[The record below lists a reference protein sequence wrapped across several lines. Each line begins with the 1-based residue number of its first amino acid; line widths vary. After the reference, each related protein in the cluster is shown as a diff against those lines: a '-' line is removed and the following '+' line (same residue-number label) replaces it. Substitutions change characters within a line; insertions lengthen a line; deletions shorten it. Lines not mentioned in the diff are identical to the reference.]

1 MIILARDC
9 MKKVLLYIII
19 CFCLIDVNAQDR
31 VTVQLDKCVDG
42 DTAWFIFQGK
52 REKFRFLAINT
63 PESTNKIEEYG
74 KESSKYTCDA
84 LTNAKKLEIEFDP
97 KSDEKDK
104 YNRYLAWI
112 FVDNELLQKKLIE
125 NGYAEIKYIY
135 GDYLYLDELKEVEE
149 NVKKK
154 KIGIF
159 KEQENNL
166 DFHDYIVIG
175 IGGVIFILMMII
187 FPKYRKKVTRK
198 AKNYTKKQFK
208 KSIKKIH

>member
-1 MIILARDC
+1 
-9 MKKVLLYIII
+9 MKKVLLYIMM
-19 CFCLIDVNAQDR
+19 CFCFTSVKAKERIE
-31 VTVQLDKCVDG
+31 VQLDKCVDG
-42 DTAWFIFQGK
+42 DTAWLVYQEK

-63 PESTNKIEEYG
+63 PESTNKIEAYG
-74 KESSKYTCDA
+74 KEASKYTCDT
-84 LTNAKKLEIEFDP
+84 LTNAKKIEIEFDP

-135 GDYLYLDELKEVEE
+135 GDYLYLEELKEVEE
-149 NVKKK
+149 NAKEK

-166 DFHDYIVIG
+166 DFQDYIVIG
-175 IGGVIFILMMII
+175 IGGVIFILLMMI
-187 FPKYRKKVTRK
+187 FPKYRKKITRK
-198 AKNYTKKQFK
+198 AKSYTKKQLK

>member
-1 MIILARDC
+1 
-9 MKKVLLYIII
+9 MKKVLFFIII
-19 CFCLIDVNAQDR
+19 CFCFINANAQER
-31 VTVQLDKCVDG
+31 VPVQLDKCIDG
-42 DTAWFIFQGK
+42 DTAWFVYQGK
-52 REKFRFLAINT
+52 REKFRFLAIDT

-74 KESSKYTCDA
+74 KEASIYTCDT
-84 LTNAKKLEIEFDP
+84 LTNAKKLEIEFDS

-104 YNRYLAWI
+104 YGRYLAWI

-135 GDYLYLDELKEVEE
+135 GDYLYLEELKKVEE
-149 NVKKK
+149 NTKEK

-166 DFHDYIVIG
+166 DFYDYVIIT

-198 AKNYTKKQFK
+198 AKNFIKKQL
-208 KSIKKIH
+208 